1 VHVMGL
7 LRRGAYA
14 DSIALMQ
21 IAEEL
26 RRLRGIATAA
36 LLMATPANLATLA
49 EAELLPPEAEGAV
62 AEDIVLAVRAGDVAS
77 GRAALARA
85 EALLARPAVGAPA
98 HAETPPRRG

>member
-21 IAEEL
+21 VADEL
-26 RRLRGIATAA
+26 RRLPGIATAA

-49 EAELLPPEAEGAV
+49 
-62 AEDIVLAVRAGDVAS
+62 
-77 GRAALARA
+77 
-85 EALLARPAVGAPA
+85 
-98 HAETPPRRG
+98 